1 MTALYHLEQT
11 ELAQVWR
18 GGTAPAEQPR
28 DTGAKRKCLY
38 GVKDTM
44 SFWVAKRGHQEDIVS
59 FAGAMGWVAKRGYRP
74 IVPVMRRGS
83 TWGRERS
90 DQGTQVVTRR
100 WCDGWCGK
108 RSSGPT
114 SFVTTMT
121 NECTK

>member
-1 MTALYHLEQT
+1 MTAWYHLEQT

-59 FAGAMGWVAKRGYRP
+59 FAGAMGWAAK
-74 IVPVMRRGS
+74 
-83 TWGRERS
+83 
-90 DQGTQVVTRR
+90 QGP
-100 WCDGWCGK
+100 D
-108 RSSGPT
+108 P
-114 SFVTTMT
+114 SFR
-121 NECTK
+121 